1 MRAAALAI
9 SCPFVC
15 AHCSANDRRSDWPR
29 FKEGAFEANLEM
41 VERVKELAAKKGVT
55 PGQLALAWVHVQG
68 PDVFPIPGT
77 KRVKYLEV
85 CHTLTLRC

>member
-1 MRAAALAI
+1 MAL
-9 SCPFVC
+9 
-15 AHCSANDRRSDWPR
+15 
-29 FKEGAFEANLEM
+29 

-55 PGQLALAWVHVQG
+55 PGQLALAWVHAQG

-85 CHTLTLRC
+85 GSKHHQLAMAEQNLCYTIVLLHSISNARKRPGIDG